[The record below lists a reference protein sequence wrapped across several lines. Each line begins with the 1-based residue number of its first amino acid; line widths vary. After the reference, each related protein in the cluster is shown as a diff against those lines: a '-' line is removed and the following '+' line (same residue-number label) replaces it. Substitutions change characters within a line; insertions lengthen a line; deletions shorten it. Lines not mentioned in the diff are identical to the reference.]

1 MEQDLAL
8 NILKTGANVFLS
20 GSAGTGKSYTLNQ
33 YIGHLKKN
41 RVRYAITAS
50 TGIAASLL
58 KGTTIHSW
66 SGIGVREEL
75 SQNDLEKI
83 KKRKSLFQTRRFF
96 SLMKFQCFM
105 QSNLKCLIRS

>member
-1 MEQDLAL
+1 MWYIVTILLIRWLVRMEQDLAL

-83 KKRKSLFQTRRFF
+83 KKKKRNIFLE
-96 SLMKFQCFM
+96 
-105 QSNLKCLIRS
+105 